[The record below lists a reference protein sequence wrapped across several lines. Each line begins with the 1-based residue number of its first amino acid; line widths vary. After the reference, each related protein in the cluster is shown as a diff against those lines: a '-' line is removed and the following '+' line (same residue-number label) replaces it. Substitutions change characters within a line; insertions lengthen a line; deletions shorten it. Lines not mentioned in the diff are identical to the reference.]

1 MTQSQQQSPRQQMA
15 ELAPKAPDSPMS
27 RFFTMSRDALQLE
40 EERAAFEGKEEYEVV
55 RHRLRQ
61 KMSGRATQKESERF
75 LNLMREKGRG
85 NIALAWR
92 RWFDSDGDGTLSFRE
107 FCAAL
112 IELKYKGDVPAL
124 WIELGG
130 SATGQLSLEALDPD
144 NAAVLD
150 YFAAWC
156 CRPCFGGPLEVFK
169 MIDADGSDSLSREE
183 FTDGLREMGFFKGD
197 DMLTALKDEEAVLA
211 NLFPLLDQSGSGCI
225 APGQMVFLE
234 QDAEKK
240 AQLCRQIERIAKHGA
255 QAAPE
260 PLHND
265 AQRMLH
271 KLAMST
277 TMLGGKH
284 WKLHATEIS
293 CGPSRST
300 QRRLFSG
307 TGSQST
313 GQLSPQP
320 LRPGSSRSSPI
331 KSPSA
336 KATPRLPH
344 IGSEPQL
351 ALAQD
356 MGRGRTPPKAVD
368 RAAMTG

>member
-1 MTQSQQQSPRQQMA
+1 MEA
-15 ELAPKAPDSPMS
+15 HENPMN
-27 RFFTMSRDALQLE
+27 RFFTMSRDALHLE
-40 EERAAFEGKEEYEVV
+40 EEREVFEGKEEYEAV

-61 KMSGRATQKESERF
+61 KMSGRATPKESERF
-75 LNLMREKGRG
+75 LQLMRERGRG

-107 FCAAL
+107 FCSAL

-130 SATGQLSLEALDPD
+130 NETGSLTLEALDPD
-144 NAAVLD
+144 NAAILD
-150 YFAAWC
+150 YFGTWC

-169 MIDADGSDSLSREE
+169 MIDADSSDSLSREE
-183 FTDGLREMGFFKGD
+183 FTEGLRAMGFFD
-197 DMLTALKDEEAVLA
+197 DDDLLPSLQDEDAVLL
-211 NLFPLLDQSGSGCI
+211 NLFPLLDQSGTGCI

-234 QDAEKK
+234 KDADKK
-240 AQLCRQIERIAKHGA
+240 DQLERQIARVAKHGA

-284 WKLHATEIS
+284 WKLHATELT
-293 CGPSRST
+293 CGTSRST
-300 QRRLFSG
+300 RHRL
-307 TGSQST
+307 GSSH
-313 GQLSPQP
+313 SASSF
-320 LRPGSSRSSPI
+320 RPGSSLSLRR
-331 KSPSA
+331 SPSS
-336 KATPRLPH
+336 KVSPRLPQLV
-344 IGSEPQL
+344 SEPL
-351 ALAQD
+351 PALQD
-356 MGRGRTPPKAVD
+356 AHRGSSMTPKRLD
-368 RAAMTG
+368 RVALIG